1 MQHLVFSVQCSVC
14 SVQWAMGPC
23 KQLCTGVQW
32 SGASCRYSTLQRQ
45 LSLHYSASCRR
56 SYRGAMAAAAAAAQG
71 EAEFKFRLRTAG
83 RGVRSPLPQP
93 GGATG
98 PGRSPLPAAGE
109 RGVFRV
115 RSAECR
121 VQCSESDC
129 LRTVDRLVDSC
140 GQLER
145 VVDRSVVDSLVRTV
159 VDREFVYTVYARP
172 AECQTGRARGKTTAA
187 SYLPSCSGL
196 RSSAVRCI
204 TEW

>member
-1 MQHLVFSVQCSVC
+1 
-14 SVQWAMGPC
+14 
-23 KQLCTGVQW
+23 
-32 SGASCRYSTLQRQ
+32 
-45 LSLHYSASCRR
+45 
-56 SYRGAMAAAAAAAQG
+56 MAAAAAAAQG

-172 AECQTGRARGKTTAA
+172 AECQTGRAGGKTTAA
-187 SYLPSCSGL
+187 SYLPSCSGM

-204 TEW
+204 TGWCSALQYCLCFVKCTAVQGCSVKCSAVYCSVVDLPAGGTVQLW